1 MSQKVFKDKIMSGL
15 VRNLEW
21 IMKPLQDFKQ
31 QSDVVHSHFRNFIL
45 VEVVSYK
52 GCEGRNIL
60 HFDVIQQIFIEH
72 CLCASPI
79 SSLLP

>member
-52 GCEGRNIL
+52 AAREEIVFIL
-60 HFDVIQQIFIEH
+60 M
-72 CLCASPI
+72 
-79 SSLLP
+79 